1 MHRLKLQT
9 GSNIVEFAFVMPLLV
24 ILVFGIMDFSIG
36 LYNKAVITNAVR
48 EGARSGIAF
57 SDNVLRRRINEAEI
71 QNLVAAYC
79 NNKLINFGSST
90 VEPRAVFTPNGYPPN
105 SGDTLTVDFR
115 TPYIY
120 HYVMISRLFPSLDS
134 LSLNATSVMRVE

>member
-48 EGARSGIAF
+48 EGARSGIVF
-57 SDNVLRRRINEAEI
+57 SDNVLRRRLNESEI
-71 QNLVAAYC
+71 QNVVATYC
-79 NNKLINFGSST
+79 SNKLINFGSST
-90 VEPRAVFTPNGYPPN
+90 VEPRAVFNRGYPPS

-115 TPYIY
+115 TPYVY

-134 LSLNATSVMRVE
+134 LSLSATSVMRVE